1 MFSSMAIFVS
11 SSRDRIT
18 ERSRRI
24 HCRSCLGHLKGS
36 DQSSRMARRVL
47 GTVLGVRS
55 GLSKGA
61 KDGAGVDSIQT
72 DNLAR
77 ISS

>member
-1 MFSSMAIFVS
+1 M
-11 SSRDRIT
+11 
-18 ERSRRI
+18 
-24 HCRSCLGHLKGS
+24 
-36 DQSSRMARRVL
+36 RVL
-47 GTVLGVRS
+47 GTVFGVRS

-77 ISS
+77 VSS